1 MKTCH
6 TLLWAVIACAANA
19 HAAYAPVD
27 LGTVNSFVTYD
38 DSNTPTF
45 GTPYDRVFNFNLPS
59 ATTVRVD
66 MRELGYSHWLTE
78 YARGLGGATLT
89 LLDASKKVM
98 GTAAIDPTF
107 NGSDGGCLSGGKCS
121 GNFAE
126 GLTLTKD
133 LVAGQYALELTGFV
147 LGTSA
152 TKGPLLIG
160 VADVHVAAIQAYLTQ
175 LTPATNLPEPA
186 TWASMGLGLV
196 GMMGVMAL
204 NRRRRGATA

>member
-1 MKTCH
+1 MKITH
-6 TLLWAVIACAANA
+6 QLLWAALAFTANA
-19 HAAYAPVD
+19 HAAYAPVN
-27 LGTVNSFVTYD
+27 LGTVNTFVTYD
-38 DSNTPTF
+38 DANTPTF
-45 GTPYDRVFNFNLPS
+45 GTPYDRVFNFTLPS

-66 MRELGYSHWLTE
+66 MRELGYDHWLSE
-78 YARGLGGATLT
+78 YAYGLGGATLK
-89 LLDASKKVM
+89 LLDASKNVI

-107 NGSDGGCLSGGKCS
+107 NGSDGGCLTGGKCY

-133 LVAGQYALELTGFV
+133 LVAGLYALELTGTRI
-147 LGTSA
+147 GTSA
-152 TKGPLLIG
+152 SKGALIIG

-196 GMMGVMAL
+196 GVMAL
-204 NRRRRGATA
+204 GRRRRRAAA